1 MRAGYRSPPGPARPQ
16 RKRRNR
22 RILAAALGVLLLV
35 FAGPHL
41 ARPAARALGRLPAFQ
56 VRRIE
61 IDGCTGLTPE
71 EVRASVP
78 VSPGD
83 NLLLLPMDRIAEAV
97 RRNARVESVSVTRSP
112 GILHVRVF
120 ERRTFLLVSAGTLVE
135 VDSTGLILPP
145 LPGGGIPDRPV
156 VTGLRIPTRKAG
168 ARVPSQR
175 LQAVLHL
182 VANLERPDVR
192 LLPEI
197 SEIAAQDPRSVTLR
211 TAGDQIPILVDPSRV
226 TPASLRALA
235 ATLHDLRQ
243 RHRNVLE
250 MDARFRGQVVVRC
263 APDSLSAEPGQRNKV

>member
-1 MRAGYRSPPGPARPQ
+1 MRAGYRSQPGPGRPQ

-35 FAGPHL
+35 LLGPRL
-41 ARPAARALGRLPAFQ
+41 TRPAARALGRLPAFQ
-56 VRRIE
+56 VQRIE
-61 IDGCTGLTPE
+61 IEGCSGLTPE
-71 EVRASVP
+71 AVRAAIP
-78 VSPGD
+78 VSRGD
-83 NLLLLPMDRIAEAV
+83 NLLLVPMDRVAEAV

-145 LPGGGIPDRPV
+145 LPGGGVPDRPV
-156 VTGLRIPTRKAG
+156 VTGLRLPTRRAG
-168 ARVPSQR
+168 ARVTSPR
-175 LQAVLHL
+175 FQAVLRL
-182 VANLERPDVR
+182 TRSLERPDVR

-197 SEIAAQDPRSVTLR
+197 SEIAARDRRFLTLR
-211 TAGDQIPILVDPSRV
+211 TAGDQIPILVDPGRV

-235 ATLHDLRQ
+235 ATLHDLRRQ
-243 RHRNVLE
+243 HRDVLE

-263 APDSLSAEPGQRNKV
+263 APDSLSVAPGQRDKV